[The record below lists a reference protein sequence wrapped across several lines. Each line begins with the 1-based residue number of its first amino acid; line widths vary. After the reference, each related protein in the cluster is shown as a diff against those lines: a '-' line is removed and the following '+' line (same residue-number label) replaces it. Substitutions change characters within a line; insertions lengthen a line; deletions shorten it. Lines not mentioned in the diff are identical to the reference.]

1 MVKYTN
7 DQKVIDK
14 LYGIIRDD
22 AKSADRAAFK
32 SYFITEDEPLSHP
45 NTIYFC
51 QDEQML
57 WVDLGANYTSRS

>member
-57 WVDLGANYTSRS
+57 